1 MRALIASLLAACTL
15 TAPATA
21 QTYAAL
27 VAQGDSLIDALQ
39 PATALEAYRRALWLD
54 STQAEAM
61 HKFAR
66 AQGDVAKQLTSR
78 QSRDRRDSLYAEAW
92 SWATRAIYA
101 DSSNP
106 EGWFQQSVSLGRLSR
121 TKGGRERVRFA
132 DLIYEAAATAISLD
146 SLHDGAYHVLGAWHA
161 EIERLSGL
169 TKFFARTLFG
179 ADFMSR
185 ASWDSAVVYLERSVE
200 LKPSYLYHR
209 LELAQVYIDLER
221 YPAAREQLEAVL
233 VLPPTS
239 DVEDPAY
246 QREAAELLEEI
257 RDRT

>member
-1 MRALIASLLAACTL
+1 MRSLFASLLAACIL
-15 TAPATA
+15 AAPATA
-21 QTYAAL
+21 QTYAEL
-27 VAQGDSLIDALQ
+27 VAQGDSLTDALE
-39 PATALEAYRRALWLD
+39 PVAALEAYRRALWID
-54 STQAEAM
+54 SSRADAM
-61 HKFAR
+61 WRFAR
-66 AQGDVAKQLTSR
+66 AQGDVAKQLSDR
-78 QSRDRRDSLYAEAW
+78 SRDRRDSLYAEAW

-132 DLIYEAAATAISLD
+132 DKIYEAALITVELD

-161 EIERLSGL
+161 EIERLSGM

-179 ADFMSR
+179 ADFMGR

-200 LKPSYLYHR
+200 LKPSHLYHH

-221 YPAAREQLEAVL
+221 YPEAREQLELVL
-233 VLPPTS
+233 ALPPTS
-239 DVEDPAY
+239 DVEDPEY
-246 QREAAELLEEI
+246 QAEAAELLEEI